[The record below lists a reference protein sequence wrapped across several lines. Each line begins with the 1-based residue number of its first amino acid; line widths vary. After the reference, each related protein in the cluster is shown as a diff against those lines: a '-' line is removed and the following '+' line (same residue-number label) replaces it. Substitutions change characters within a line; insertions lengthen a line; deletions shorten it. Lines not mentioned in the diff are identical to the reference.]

1 MSKRIA
7 AVFAASSVLV
17 VLGLGLPAPAFAH
30 GGGGGGHGGGGGSST
45 LVVTA
50 GDCPAGGVCD
60 LPGGNVGAAYSE
72 VIQAAGGS
80 GPTPYT
86 FRVVSGSVPPGMSV
100 PKIFAAAAT
109 NIAGTPTKQGTYAF
123 TVQVTDGAGDTAQ
136 VSISL
141 TIGPPLPLV
150 ISGQACCGS
159 GDVGTAFLY
168 DLIASG
174 GVQPYT
180 WTVTPGALP
189 PGVTFSTSPSPNF
202 SGTPTTAGTYPIT
215 ITVTDSTGTTA
226 SESGSIVISPAGT
239 PPPPAPLQIVAPG
252 GTSDDVGTVGQ
263 SFLETLEASGGV
275 YPYTW
280 TVTNLPPGLSIT
292 PGPSQESEISG
303 TPTTAGTY
311 PETITVTD
319 SAGHQASETSGIIIQ
334 P

>member
-1 MSKRIA
+1 MKKQLA
-7 AVFAASSVLV
+7 AVFAASSVLF

-30 GGGGGGHGGGGGSST
+30 GGGGGGGSST

-50 GDCPAGGVCD
+50 GDCPPGGVCD
-60 LPGGNVGAAYSE
+60 LPAGNVGTDYSE

-86 FRVVSGSVPPGMSV
+86 FKVVSGSIPPGMVV
-100 PKIFAAAAT
+100 PKIYAASST
-109 NIAGTPTKQGTYAF
+109 IIAGTPTEQGTFDF
-123 TVQVTDGAGDTAQ
+123 TVQVTDGARDTAQ

-141 TIGPPLPLV
+141 AIGPPLPLV
-150 ISGQACCGS
+150 ISGPTCCGT

-180 WTVTPGALP
+180 WSVTGQLP
-189 PGVTFSTSPSPNF
+189 PGITFSTSPAPHL
-202 SGTPTTAGTYPIT
+202 SGTPGTAGSYPVT
-215 ITVTDSTGTTA
+215 ITVTDSTGTQA
-226 SESGSIVISPAGT
+226 SQSGSIVISPAGT
-239 PPPPAPLQIVAPG
+239 PPPPAPLQIVAPS

-280 TVTNLPPGLSIT
+280 TITGLPPGLSIT
-292 PGPSQESEISG
+292 PGPSEESEISG

-311 PETITVTD
+311 PMTITVTD

-334 P
+334 S